1 MQSGGL
7 ANNMEQLNKIQLKA
21 EILTVISKLQ
31 TLSDA
36 SKVDEIIDVL
46 EAQENKK
53 MILDLLMREFVKT
66 KEDKAF
72 IISYLLLK
80 LSDKESLENALWTSL
95 KSPKVS
101 DYNKALILNLLRD
114 MGNQVN
120 YNDIDEYFESP
131 EEVIDSETKELLHT
145 AIMNP
150 EAQIDFLDFLE
161 ALPYQDKITLVES
174 LGDDYSED
182 ALANILIPVFLHD
195 PTAKIA
201 KVALEILS
209 KTKSQLA
216 LHALEEAAQY
226 VEEDLLPPIKRGISA
241 LKLSGVREDNS
252 LDFYKDVLSDSRAYE
267 CYTSYPDGH
276 GNQSLIFSRER
287 EDESIQFVAVVTND
301 KWGIVD
307 CFGFNQITKNEFEK
321 IVERFYGDNDSV
333 YINQTVLKT
342 LLVNAE
348 NIVHKNG
355 EIVSYEYICWRNLTA
370 DIAPEPVPIEFIME
384 DKFKKDALSKNDFD
398 KICLSDIA
406 QKWFLDTDFSDEFAD
421 FITII
426 NKEFKKENY
435 EIDLDQ
441 AIEDNFDE
449 LFNKKEHKRWTKR
462 FLMSAYLKYLA
473 NEKGE
478 AQRLYSLYFDE
489 KYTHEMLVNI
499 VRKSIYEYYM
509 GLKFRIKEASET
521 TNIFARNREE
531 VRSEFTMEALNKIIS
546 AIENKWVKVLLAYH
560 TIWMALKAHKLKIV
574 LIFQRTLKL
583 NTKFIK
589 RTND

>member
-1 MQSGGL
+1 
-7 ANNMEQLNKIQLKA
+7 MEQLNKIQLKA

-36 SKVDEIIDVL
+36 SKVDEIINVL

-72 IISYLLLK
+72 IISYLMLK
-80 LSDKESLENALWTSL
+80 LCEKEQLENALWTSL
-95 KSPKVS
+95 KSPMVS

-161 ALPYQDKITLVES
+161 ALPYQDKLTLVES

-226 VEEDLLPPIKRGISA
+226 VEDDLLPPIKRGISA

-252 LDFYKDVLSDSRAYE
+252 LEFYKDVLSDSRPYE

-287 EDESIQFVAVVTND
+287 DDESIQFVAVVTND

-307 CFGFNQITKNEFEK
+307 CFGFNNITKEEFEK
-321 IVERFYGDNDSV
+321 IVERFYGDNESV
-333 YINQTVLKT
+333 YINQTILKT

-348 NIVHKNG
+348 NTVHKNG

-384 DKFKKDALSKNDFD
+384 DKFKKEALSQGDFD

-426 NKEFKKENY
+426 NKEYKKENY
-435 EIDLDQ
+435 DINLDR

-473 NEKGE
+473 NEKAE

-489 KYTHEMLVNI
+489 KFTHEMLVNI

-531 VRSEFTMEALNKIIS
+531 VKSEFSMDALNQIIG
-546 AIENKWVKVLLAYH
+546 AIEDKWVK
-560 TIWMALKAHKLKIV
+560 
-574 LIFQRTLKL
+574 
-583 NTKFIK
+583 
-589 RTND
+589 D